1 MCSSLIANVDQLPRD
16 AHVVGAA
23 RLGQRLEPEIAACAP
38 FCPANSFLRNAGVFE
53 CRNEI
58 GVSRTTK
65 SGNASAQRRC
75 DEYRKATAN
84 RIIVGSSA
92 KLVLFLTAS
101 PTRSGPSA
109 RPSGTRV
116 GISNWETYSRPI
128 KALEKHERCV
138 QQSSPAA
145 APGSAR
151 P

>member
-1 MCSSLIANVDQLPRD
+1 MCSSLIANVDQLPATLMWLVRRAWD
-16 AHVVGAA
+16 SASNL
-23 RLGQRLEPEIAACAP
+23 RLPLVL
-38 FCPANSFLRNAGVFE
+38 CPANSFLRNAGVFE

-65 SGNASAQRRC
+65 SGNARAQRRC